1 MANTRET
8 LGDQATVDALI
19 ANTLTDLEED
29 GITTMRQYAL
39 RDRTALQSV
48 NFPNLKMISNYA
60 FPNCTGLTSVTIPA
74 VTSIGSNAFDG
85 DTSLTVIDLT
95 GSSAVTIKSAAFNG
109 CTNLTHLIIRSTT
122 ISSLSNISALTGTK
136 IQLGNGGIY
145 VPSSLLSS
153 YKSASNWSS
162 FAANIYPLEDYP
174 RTSFD
179 NIADSWAE
187 IIAATN
193 DGSYTSKYSIG
204 DTKSLD
210 FGSEGVHKMQI
221 VAFDEDD
228 LADNS
233 GKAHI
238 TFICKDLLPT
248 TYNMNSTSTVTGG
261 YEVTAMRTYLS
272 GTILPKLP
280 VEVQT
285 AIKEVSKVQ
294 STHENNAVVKDG
306 QTTTE
311 KLWIPSDYE
320 VGLGTNYETTGAR
333 YTTAFPSGTSSAAK
347 NVRIKKGSGSTSSWW
362 LRSVGNS
369 SGFRCVVGDG
379 GGSSHGANGAYGVA
393 PGFCI

>member
-29 GITTMRQYAL
+29 GITTLRDYAL
-39 RDRTALQSV
+39 RGRTALQSV
-48 NFPNLKMISNYA
+48 NFPNLKEINRYA
-60 FPNCTGLTSVTIPA
+60 FQSCTGLTSVTIPA
-74 VTSIGSNAFDG
+74 VTFIGLNAFDG
-85 DTSLTVIDLT
+85 DTGLIAIDLT
-95 GSSAVTIKSAAFNG
+95 GSSAVTIQAAAFNG
-109 CTNLTHLIIRSTT
+109 CTSLTHLVIRSTT
-122 ISSLSNISALTGTK
+122 RSALNNTSALTGTK
-136 IQLGNGGIY
+136 IALGEGGIY
-145 VPSSLLSS
+145 VPSSLLND

-162 FAANIYPLEDYP
+162 FADNIYPLEDYP

-179 NIADSWAE
+179 TISDTWAE
-187 IIAATN
+187 IIAAAN

-204 DTKSLD
+204 DTKNLD

-238 TFICKDLLPT
+238 TFICKDQLPT
-248 TYNMNSTSTVTGG
+248 AHRMKATNTTSGG
-261 YEVTAMRTYLS
+261 YEATEMRTYLS
-272 GTILPKLP
+272 DTILPKLP
-280 VEVQT
+280 AEVQA
-285 AIKEVSKVQ
+285 AIKEVTKVQ
-294 STHENNAVVKDG
+294 STYESAVVKDG

-320 VGLGTNYETTGAR
+320 VGLGTTYETTGAR
-333 YTTAFPSGTSSAAK
+333 YATAFPSGTSTAAK
-347 NVRIKKGSGSTSSWW
+347 NARIKNRNGSANGWW
-362 LRSVGNS
+362 LRSVYTDINFRSMGYDGVG
-369 SGFRCVVGDG
+369 SGGKASVAVGVV
-379 GGSSHGANGAYGVA
+379 

>member
-1 MANTRET
+1 MANTREI

-29 GITTMRQYAL
+29 GVTTMRKYAL

-48 NFPNLKMISNYA
+48 NFPNLKTINDRA
-60 FPNCTGLTSVTIPA
+60 FQGCTGLTSVTIPA

-85 DTSLTVIDLT
+85 DTGLTVIDLT
-95 GSSAVTIKSAAFNG
+95 GSSAVTINSAAFGG
-109 CTNLTHLIIRSTT
+109 CTNLTHLVIRSTT
-122 ISSLSNISALTGTK
+122 ISALSTASALNGTK
-136 IQLGNGGIY
+136 IALDDGGIY

-162 FAANIYPLEDYP
+162 FAANIFPIDDYP
-174 RTSFD
+174 RTNFD
-179 NIADSWAE
+179 SISDSWAE
-187 IIAATN
+187 IITAAN

-221 VAFDEDD
+221 IAFDEDD
-228 LADNS
+228 LADGS

-248 TYNMNSTSTVTGG
+248 THNMNSTNTTTGG
-261 YEVTAMRTYLS
+261 YEASAMRTYLS

-280 VEVQT
+280 AEVQA

-294 STHENNAVVKDG
+294 STYENGAIVKDG

-311 KLWIPSDYE
+311 KLWIPSDHE
-320 VGLGTNYETTGAR
+320 VGLGTSHETTGAV
-333 YTTAFPSGTSSAAK
+333 YSSIFSSATK
-347 NVRIKKGSGSTSSWW
+347 RIKYKSGSVDYWW
-362 LRSVGNS
+362 LRSTDGSTSFRYVLSNGNCSGVSTS
-369 SGFRCVVGDG
+369 SKF
-379 GGSSHGANGAYGVA
+379 GVA

>member
-1 MANTRET
+1 MANTRDT

-29 GITTMRQYAL
+29 GITTLRSHAL
-39 RDRTALQSV
+39 RNRTTLQSV
-48 NFPNLKMISNYA
+48 NFPNLKTINTFGLAY
-60 FPNCTGLTSVTIPA
+60 CTKLTSVEIPA
-74 VTSIGSNAFDG
+74 VTLIETYTFMN
-85 DTSLTVIDLT
+85 DTGLTALDLS
-95 GSSAVTIKSAAFNG
+95 GSSAVTIKPNAFYG
-109 CTNLTHLIIRSTT
+109 CSNLTHLVIRSTS
-122 ISSLSNISALTGTK
+122 ISTLDDISALNGTK
-136 IQLGNGGIY
+136 IAIGEGGIY
-145 VPSSLLSS
+145 VPSNLLSS

-162 FAANIYPLEDYP
+162 FAGNIFPIDDYP

-179 NIADSWAE
+179 SITDSWE
-187 IIAATN
+187 QIIAAAN

-204 DTKSLD
+204 DTKNLD

-248 TYNMNSTSTVTGG
+248 RHNMNASSTSSGG
-261 YEVTAMRTYLS
+261 YEATAMRSYLS

-280 VEVQT
+280 AEVQA
-285 AIKEVSKVQ
+285 AIKEVTKVQ
-294 STHENNAVVKDG
+294 STYSSGVVKDG

-311 KLWIPSDYE
+311 KLWIPSNHE
-320 VGLGTNYETTGAR
+320 VGLGTTYETTGAV
-333 YTTAFPSGTSSAAK
+333 YSSIFSSNTK
-347 NVRIKKGSGSTSSWW
+347 RIKHRNGTANSWR
-362 LRSVGNS
+362 LRSVYTMIGFCS
-369 SGFRCVVGDG
+369 VAEDGKSGSGAATNVDGVV
-379 GGSSHGANGAYGVA
+379 

>member
-136 IQLGNGGIY
+136 IQLGEGGIY

-153 YKSASNWSS
+153 YKSASNWST
-162 FAANIYPLEDYP
+162 FAANIFPIEDYP

-179 NIADSWAE
+179 TITDSWAQ
-187 IIAATN
+187 IIAAAN

-204 DTKSLD
+204 DTKNLD

-238 TFICKDLLPT
+238 TFICKDQLPT
-248 TYNMNSTSTVTGG
+248 THRMNATNTTSGG
-261 YEVTAMRTYLS
+261 YEATEMRTYLS
-272 GTILPKLP
+272 DTILPKLP
-280 VEVQT
+280 AEVQA
-285 AIKEVSKVQ
+285 AIKEVKKIQ
-294 STHENNAVVKDG
+294 STYSSAVVKDG

-311 KLWIPSDYE
+311 KLWIPSDHE
-320 VGLGTNYETTGAR
+320 VGLGTTYETTGAV
-333 YTTAFPSGTSSAAK
+333 YSSIFSS
-347 NVRIKKGSGSTSSWW
+347 NENRIKYKSGSANGWW
-362 LRSVGNS
+362 LRSARYSAHFRFVGS
-369 SGFRCVVGDG
+369 SGS
-379 GGSSHGANGAYGVA
+379 GSYNDAYNAYGVA

>member
-8 LGDQATVDALI
+8 LGDQATVDAMI

-29 GITTMRQYAL
+29 GITALRTYAL
-39 RDRTALQSV
+39 RGRTALRSV
-48 NFPNLKMISNYA
+48 NFPNLKTINTYGMSY
-60 FPNCTGLTSVTIPA
+60 CTGLTSVEIPA
-74 VTSIGSNAFDG
+74 VTSIGLNAFDG
-85 DTSLTVIDLT
+85 DTGLTAIDLT
-95 GSSAVTIKSAAFNG
+95 GSSAVTIAGGVFNG
-109 CTNLTHLIIRSTT
+109 CTNLTHLVIRSTT
-122 ISSLSNISALTGTK
+122 KSTLSATSALTGTK
-136 IQLGNGGIY
+136 IALGDGGIY

-162 FAANIYPLEDYP
+162 FANNIYPLEDYP
-174 RTSFD
+174 RTNFD
-179 NIADSWAE
+179 SISDTWAE
-187 IIAATN
+187 IIAAAN

-210 FGSEGVHKMQI
+210 FGGEGVHKMQI

-294 STHENNAVVKDG
+294 STYENNAVVKDG

-311 KLWIPSDYE
+311 KLWISSDYE

-333 YTTAFPSGTSSAAK
+333 YTTAFPSGTSTAAK
-347 NVRIKKGSGSTSSWW
+347 KARIKKGSGSTSSWW

>member
-1 MANTRET
+1 MANTRDT

-29 GITTMRQYAL
+29 GITAL
-39 RDRTALQSV
+39 RDCALIYRTAIQSV
-48 NFPNLKMISNYA
+48 NFQNLITIKNAA
-60 FPNCTGLTSVTIPA
+60 FKECTGLTSATIPA
-74 VTSIGSNAFDG
+74 VTSIGVSAFDSNKG
-85 DTSLTVIDLT
+85 LTTIDLT
-95 GSSAVTIKSAAFNG
+95 GNSSITIGSSAFNN
-109 CTNLTHLIIRSTT
+109 CSNLTHLIIRSTT
-122 ISSLSNISALTGTK
+122 RSTLNNVSALAGTK
-136 IQLGNGGIY
+136 IQLGEGGIY

-162 FAANIYPLEDYP
+162 FADNIYPIEDYP

-179 NIADSWAE
+179 TITDSWAQ
-187 IIAATN
+187 IIAAAN

-204 DTKSLD
+204 DTKNLD

-248 TYNMNSTSTVTGG
+248 TYKMNSTSTTTGG
-261 YEVTAMRTYLS
+261 YEASAMRTYLS

-280 VEVQT
+280 VEVQA
-285 AIKEVSKVQ
+285 AIKEVKKIQ
-294 STHENNAVVKDG
+294 STYSSAVVKDG

-311 KLWIPSDYE
+311 KLWIPSDHE
-320 VGLGTNYETTGAR
+320 VGLGTTYETTGAV
-333 YTTAFPSGTSSAAK
+333 YSGVFTSASST
-347 NVRIKKGSGSTSSWW
+347 RIKYKSGSANYWW
-362 LRSVGNS
+362 LRSAYRADSFRGVYGNGD
-369 SGFRCVVGDG
+369 SGNRDAINAV
-379 GGSSHGANGAYGVA
+379 GVA